1 MRGTVTGFER
11 TIGWASQER
20 AFDTFLRLVLLAR
33 SAKQAGEEAGAD
45 AAELS
50 TCAKF
55 PANVRCSFST
65 ERLRS
70 RLEQLVP
77 ANRYPLPFLA
87 PHPVRTFQWRR
98 LSTHPSRCLGYSCC
112 TCPARPPAP
121 PSHLP
126 SDAMG
131 LCQST
136 QSLSVQRILAANAE
150 LAQLLFDVSRSC
162 RELPATAGGPT
173 SVALLTC
180 HVSLLLA
187 NTAHGALYLS
197 PPPTPGFLLAW
208 RACSLAVSI
217 LIFTPGPA
225 RRDI

>member
-1 MRGTVTGFER
+1 MRP
-11 TIGWASQER
+11 SCQR
-20 AFDTFLRLVLLAR
+20 ARSSRPMCDAR
-33 SAKQAGEEAGAD
+33 SAPSGCARGSSSWSPRTGTPFPSSLHIPSAPFNGAGCQPIHLAVSD
-45 AAELS
+45 THAA
-50 TCAKF
+50 
-55 PANVRCSFST
+55 R
-65 ERLRS
+65 
-70 RLEQLVP
+70 VP
-77 ANRYPLPFLA
+77 
-87 PHPVRTFQWRR
+87 
-98 LSTHPSRCLGYSCC
+98 
-112 TCPARPPAP
+112 PARLPAP